1 MSREVFD
8 PNATDGDGDGLV
20 QDGTK
25 WERPVGTQPEGFD
38 AEATDGD
45 GDGLVQDGTPFER
58 AVEPVVEEVV
68 EEAKEDSVIKADEP
82 VESQPAISD
91 VADGVIGS
99 GSSKKKPAAPKIQKP
114 EGEKVALFSEKNIY
128 WEGVGRLSKGYSIV
142 DAEDSEKWLSRS
154 FIRLAT
160 PEEIKQ
166 EFGN

>member
-58 AVEPVVEEVV
+58 AVEPAVEEAVEEV
-68 EEAKEDSVIKADEP
+68 KEDTVIKADEP

-99 GSSKKKPAAPKIQKP
+99 GTSKKKPAAPKIQKP

-128 WEGVGRLSKGYSIV
+128 WEGVGRISKGYNILEA
-142 DAEDSEKWLSRS
+142 DIAEKWLGRS
-154 FIRLAT
+154 YIRLAT

>member
-20 QDGTK
+20 QDGTE
-25 WERPVGTQPEGFD
+25 WERPAGTQPEGFD

-58 AVEPVVEEVV
+58 AVEPVVEEAV
-68 EEAKEDSVIKADEP
+68 EEVKEDTVIKADEP

-99 GSSKKKPAAPKIQKP
+99 GTSKKKPAAPKIQKP
-114 EGEKVALFSEKNIY
+114 ETDKVALFSEKNIY
-128 WEGVGRLSKGYSIV
+128 WEGVGRISKGYNILEA
-142 DAEDSEKWLSRS
+142 DIAEKWLGRS
-154 FIRLAT
+154 YIRLAT